1 MTVFWHFKI
10 FLIHSF
16 CCCFSFLAY
25 ESIAVLSIPI
35 TNERL
40 DIMKYTEPK
49 ETLKIFE
56 NKKYSLKMPTSDVQA
71 TISNTTQC
79 STLQEL
85 DLNSLSLNSDT
96 LTHDDAVRK
105 HYTSLP
111 YPAISHDDLK
121 AEYNHYRRCREK
133 GKIIPY
139 NPTSAIDLES
149 LNHFLFHGK
158 ETFRYIY
165 IRF

>member
-1 MTVFWHFKI
+1 MICNLSFSSNNLCTLKTCYTFWNIRILLFNMTVFWHFKI

-56 NKKYSLKMPTSDVQA
+56 NKKYSLKMPTSEFVVYPEWDF
-71 TISNTTQC
+71 
-79 STLQEL
+79 
-85 DLNSLSLNSDT
+85 SLSLT
-96 LTHDDAVRK
+96 FPLA
-105 HYTSLP
+105 
-111 YPAISHDDLK
+111 
-121 AEYNHYRRCREK
+121 
-133 GKIIPY
+133 
-139 NPTSAIDLES
+139 DLERAFEV
-149 LNHFLFHGK
+149 LWDVVKRNKKWLEPG
-158 ETFRYIY
+158 
-165 IRF
+165 